1 MELTLLT
8 RELEAKLDTNPK
20 LIGRTEVYKV
30 LENSKANIKT
40 LTISENNN
48 KLNVNNMKILKICI
62 SEIFKI
68 IEDIDNKLYFKYHKS
83 DEELIKSSIAKDSKF
98 HFSKLHLSE
107 KCKKQY
113 NKMKNFINL
122 EDDNNNNNNSVDSMK
137 VDLNDNFNRD
147 YVKKLCLKILEL
159 LNDIGDIDTNDECKT
174 DLAECNVRYDEM
186 IKECEDFMNQCLLKE
201 RKSIEYNL
209 YDNCYIITLLHIE

>member
-1 MELTLLT
+1 M
-8 RELEAKLDTNPK
+8 
-20 LIGRTEVYKV
+20 YKV
-30 LENSKANIKT
+30 LENSKGNIKT

-48 KLNVNNMKILKICI
+48 KLNVNNMKILKTCI

-68 IEDIDNKLYFKYHKS
+68 IEDVDNKLYFKYHKS
-83 DEELIKSSIAKDSKF
+83 DEELIKCSISKDSKF
-98 HFSKLHLSE
+98 HLSKLELLE

-122 EDDNNNNNNSVDSMK
+122 KDNNNVDSIK
-137 VDLNDNFNRD
+137 VDLNDNFYRD
-147 YVKKLCLKILEL
+147 YIKKLCLKILEL

-174 DLAECNVRYDEM
+174 DLEECNVRYDEM
-186 IKECEDFMNQCLLKE
+186 IKECEDFMNECLMKE

-209 YDNCYIITLLHIE
+209 YDSRYFIIIFR